1 MSADGGTW
9 APQPP
14 QGPGQGRRVLV
25 VGAGVGGLTAA
36 GLLAKR
42 GFDVTVLERLNV
54 PGGRCGR
61 IRADGFTFDL
71 GPTIL
76 LMPDVLRAT
85 FAALGARLEDE
96 LELSRCEPN
105 YTIHWRDGSKLTL
118 SSDRARL
125 AESFERLEPGS
136 SQALTR
142 VLEASASR
150 YDGAMSRFVPTHWDS
165 VPGFLSPSVLAQAL
179 KLGVHRT
186 LFSDVAKAFKDD
198 RLRQAMSFQ
207 TMYLGVSPYEA
218 PAVFSLLPYTEL
230 THGIWYPKGGL
241 GAVPL
246 ALERVCKRLC
256 VRFEYGAD
264 VSRIVVENGQAKGVV
279 LAGGRTLDAD
289 VVLCN
294 ADLPWARK
302 HLLGEQKS
310 GLEKKRYT
318 ASGFLLYWGL
328 KRRREEL
335 GHHTVFL
342 GNDFRGSFDRLFEQ
356 LALPDDPSFY
366 VNVPSRTDAS
376 MAPAGKDA
384 VYVLVPAPR
393 QGSGLDWKVEGER
406 VRAHVLARLEAQGV
420 PGLEADI
427 ELERRMTPDDWA
439 SKLNLMH
446 GSNFGLAQ
454 SLFQVGAFR
463 PKVFDPKVRGLFFC
477 GASAQPGTGVP
488 TVMISARLAVEAIE
502 RRVLGASAPA
512 AQEAA

>member
-1 MSADGGTW
+1 MSGDGSGWTPPERGGGR
-9 APQPP
+9 AP
-14 QGPGQGRRVLV
+14 RAIV

-36 GLLAKR
+36 GLLARR
-42 GFDVTVLERLNV
+42 GYDVTVLERRET
-54 PGGRCGR
+54 PGGRCGQLR
-61 IRADGFTFDL
+61 VDGFTFDL

-85 FAALGARLEDE
+85 FAALGRRLEDE
-96 LELSRCEPN
+96 LELTRCEPN
-105 YTIHWRDGSKLTL
+105 YTIHWRDGSSLTL

-125 AESFERLEPGS
+125 AAAFERLEPGS
-136 SQALTR
+136 SRA
-142 VLEASASR
+142 LEAVLAAGARR

-165 VPGFLSPSVLAQAL
+165 VPGFLSPSVLSQAL
-179 KLGVHRT
+179 RLGVHRK
-186 LFSDVAKAFKDD
+186 LFSDVAAAFKDE
-198 RLRQAMSFQ
+198 RLRQALSFQ

-241 GAVPL
+241 GAVPQ
-246 ALERVCKRLC
+246 ALERVDRALG

-264 VSRIVVENGQAKGVV
+264 VQRIVVRDGAARGVA
-279 LAGGRTLDAD
+279 LADGRTLDAD
-289 VVLCN
+289 VVVCN

-302 HLLGEQKS
+302 HLLGEQRT
-310 GLEKKRYT
+310 GLERKRYT

-342 GNDFRGSFDRLFEQ
+342 GNDFKGSFERLFDRL
-356 LALPDDPSFY
+356 ALPEDPSFY

-393 QGSGLDWKVEGER
+393 QGSGLDWRVEGDR

-420 PGLEADI
+420 RGLEADI
-427 ELERRMTPDDWA
+427 EIERRMTPDDWA
-439 SKLNLMH
+439 SQLNLLH

-463 PKVFDPKVRGLFFC
+463 PKVFDPTVGGLYFC

-502 RRVLGASAPA
+502 RRELGRAPA
-512 AQEAA
+512 PSTEAA